1 MRKPAI
7 SGIRLVLAAAAAVL
21 AFSAA
26 GCSRQEAAA
35 QPKAGEASD
44 SVSVMDLVEECD
56 VLAAHPDDPQRMAEG
71 VDDDKI
77 VPRLAV
83 LACEDALKR
92 LPDDPR
98 FAFQLGR
105 ALLARNDSEKAVTLF
120 QQAAKSGYAAAYGYL
135 GDAYQFGKGIK
146 ADTAQARASYA
157 EAVKRGFTNAEAQIE
172 MLTFDPAGYSV
183 PAVGLFYSGQLD
195 ALRTNVDAQTRNY
208 VFSFV
213 TAVGDECPS
222 MLRPKSV
229 VGFYRYRYPDAWRAE
244 DDAVLNVA
252 LMGSIAEHDAKRFLR
267 RHGCDGQVAGQMAEN
282 INKLFQ
288 NP

>member
-1 MRKPAI
+1 LTA
-7 SGIRLVLAAAAAVL
+7 LAVIAAV
-21 AFSAA
+21 AAA

-35 QPKAGEASD
+35 QSKAVDTPD

-71 VDDDKI
+71 VNDDKI

-83 LACEDALKR
+83 LACEDATKR
-92 LPDDPR
+92 QPDDPR

-105 ALLARNDSEKAVTLF
+105 ALLARSDNDKAVTLF

-135 GDAYQFGKGIK
+135 GDAYQFGKGVK
-146 ADTAQARASYA
+146 ADIAQARASYA
-157 EAVKRGFTNAEAQIE
+157 EAVKGGFTNAEAQIE
-172 MLTFDPAGYSV
+172 MLTFDPSAYSV
-183 PAVGLFYSGQLD
+183 PAVGMIYAGQLD
-195 ALRTNVDAQTRNY
+195 TLRANADAQFRNY

-213 TAVGDECPS
+213 TALGDECPS

-229 VGFYRYRYPDAWRAE
+229 VGFYRYRYPDSWRAE
-244 DDAVLNVA
+244 DDGALNVA

-267 RHGCDGQVAGQMAEN
+267 RHGCDGQVAGQLSEN

-288 NP
+288 N